1 MTNNL
6 AQDTAAGAPPKR
18 SLFKKPAW
26 AKTQTSVDP
35 VDFFSRSKEVYTDI
49 IAEEDRERQ
58 KRIEKRVKADQK
70 GCGPNAKRRRVNVE
84 DEDSSSSAEDDDDD
98 SGGDIPKPRSATEE
112 ANLPVIHCMI
122 AYFYSAERQNL
133 SHYQT
138 QMTRTIDHHPHP

>member
-1 MTNNL
+1 MTNNT

-26 AKTQTSVDP
+26 ARAQTSVDP

-49 IAEEDRERQ
+49 IAEENRERQ

-98 SGGDIPKPRSATEE
+98 CSDSIPKPRSATED
-112 ANLPVIHCMI
+112 ANLPIIYRMI

-138 QMTRTIDHHPHP
+138 QTMRITGHHPHP